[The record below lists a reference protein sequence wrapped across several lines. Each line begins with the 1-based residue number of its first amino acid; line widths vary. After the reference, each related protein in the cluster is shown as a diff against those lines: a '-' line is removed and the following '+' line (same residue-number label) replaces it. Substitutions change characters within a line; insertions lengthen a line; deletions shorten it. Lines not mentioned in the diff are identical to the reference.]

1 MDKKKEEESS
11 PNQQTRSDL
20 KSRTIHFIS
29 YKPRTSFEVESFA
42 LRYLEKISFPVERRA
57 PLIEDLLFFLRDLR
71 YINDL
76 DYAQSYILE
85 QQQLSIP
92 RGPKYIYQFLSKK
105 GIPSDVIE
113 SALETH
119 FPEDTERFCIE
130 KILTKRK
137 YPPSKLIQYL
147 LRRGF
152 SVDLVYTL
160 VDTTDENH

>member
-1 MDKKKEEESS
+1 MYKKKEESS

-20 KSRTIHFIS
+20 KSRAIHFIS
-29 YKPRTSFEVESFA
+29 YKPRTSSEIRYFAQKYLKKIDFPAEEQES
-42 LRYLEKISFPVERRA
+42 
-57 PLIEDLLFFLRDLR
+57 LIEGVLFFLRDLR
-71 YINDL
+71 YIDDL

-92 RGPKYIYQFLSKK
+92 RGPKYVYQFLSKK

-119 FPEDTERFCIE
+119 FPEDMEKFCIE
-130 KILTKRK
+130 KILAKK
-137 YPPSKLIQYL
+137 NYPTNKLIQYL

-152 SVDLVYTL
+152 NVGLIYTL
-160 VDTTDENH
+160 IDTVAKNH